1 MLWFGWF
8 GFNAGSALGA
18 NATATLAF
26 LTTNTASGAAMLAWI
41 TFDRLRGRPASALGA
56 CIGAVVG
63 LVAITPAA
71 GYVTVGSSIAIG
83 VAASVVC
90 NIAAHWR
97 TQSQLDDTLDVFPCH
112 GVGGMVGM
120 VATGA
125 LASAAINPAGGNGL
139 IYGGYRLFAIH
150 LGALS
155 LVFAFVFVGSY
166 LLYKLTD
173 LLLPMRVPPEQESV
187 GLDLSQHGESI
198 FPERVGFQK

>member
-1 MLWFGWF
+1 M
-8 GFNAGSALGA
+8 
-18 NATATLAF
+18 
-26 LTTNTASGAAMLAWI
+26 
-41 TFDRLRGRPASALGA
+41 
-56 CIGAVVG
+56 VG

-83 VAASVVC
+83 VVASVVC
-90 NIAAHWR
+90 NVAAHWR

-120 VATGA
+120 IATG
-125 LASAAINPAGGNGL
+125 LFASAAVNPAGGNGL
-139 IYGGYRLFAIH
+139 IHGGYRLFAIH

-187 GLDLSQHGESI
+187 GLDLSQHGETI
-198 FPERVGFQK
+198 FPERVGFQKL